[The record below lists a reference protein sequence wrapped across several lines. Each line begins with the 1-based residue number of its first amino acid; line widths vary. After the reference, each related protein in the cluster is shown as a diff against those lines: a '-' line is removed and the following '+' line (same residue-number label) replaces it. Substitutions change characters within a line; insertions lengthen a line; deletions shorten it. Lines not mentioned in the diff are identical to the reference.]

1 MRNSAII
8 LSAVYVTLCCA
19 GCTDRKTMF
28 PFEDFKELTE
38 IPVCENIFLGNP
50 SRMQMIDSVLVI
62 EDRHDGQIV
71 SVINPESGECLRRI
85 NQGRGPGELMMV
97 RRISYNSCDRSLSL
111 LDNASLKISTYPAD
125 VPFSSLL
132 EAGTEIRT
140 VSLASSSAPFEVI
153 PFGDGYVANGNFED
167 RYQFSLLDSTLNSTG
182 YFGIYPGDNSDAGS
196 GDAVMTNVRNTPETV
211 HTYQYLYATDRYLY
225 ASYKG
230 IPESG
235 ATGQEAATTWIMKCG
250 WDGRFVAGYKVGNI
264 FDFAVDADDEVL
276 YTHKRDDSGYVLI
289 KYTLLQKYFDK
300 KNTLTVVL

>member
-111 LDNASLKISTYPAD
+111 LDNASLKI
-125 VPFSSLL
+125 
-132 EAGTEIRT
+132 T

-153 PFGDGYVANGNFED
+153 PFGDGYVANGNFEG

-235 ATGQEAATTWIMKCG
+235 ATGQEAATTWIMKFG
-250 WDGRFVAGYKVGNI
+250 WAGRFVAGYKVGNI

-276 YTHKRDDSGYVLI
+276 YGYSLI
-289 KYTLLQKYFDK
+289 KYRLR
-300 KNTLTVVL
+300 